1 MLAKARGKLSSPV
14 AVRFDEGS
22 PELQAQAA
30 ALGRCAAQPA
40 YRVGFEAFFGTVA
53 RLLATR
59 APVPLAEYR
68 REVVRTLLPMAP
80 YLQGL

>member
-1 MLAKARGKLSSPV
+1 MLAKARGKLSSPA

-53 RLLATR
+53 PNSNL
-59 APVPLAEYR
+59 
-68 REVVRTLLPMAP
+68 TLTLTIT
-80 YLQGL
+80 LTLT

>member
-40 YRVGFEAFFGTVA
+40 YRVGFEAFFGA
-53 RLLATR
+53 GR
-59 APVPLAEYR
+59 YR
-68 REVVRTLLPMAP
+68 EI
-80 YLQGL
+80 